1 MTEKQL
7 PKYKKRF
14 IYHLIE
20 VSILLNISIFCI
32 LHIKCV
38 KLGGS
43 LLHTFI
49 VSLKIHFNSK
59 NPENSE
65 SAL

>member
-20 VSILLNISIFCI
+20 VSILINIRIFCI

-38 KLGGS
+38 KVGGS
-43 LLHTFI
+43 L
-49 VSLKIHFNSK
+49 
-59 NPENSE
+59 
-65 SAL
+65 

>member
-20 VSILLNISIFCI
+20 VSILINIFCI

-38 KLGGS
+38 KVGGS
-43 LLHTFI
+43 L
-49 VSLKIHFNSK
+49 
-59 NPENSE
+59 
-65 SAL
+65 